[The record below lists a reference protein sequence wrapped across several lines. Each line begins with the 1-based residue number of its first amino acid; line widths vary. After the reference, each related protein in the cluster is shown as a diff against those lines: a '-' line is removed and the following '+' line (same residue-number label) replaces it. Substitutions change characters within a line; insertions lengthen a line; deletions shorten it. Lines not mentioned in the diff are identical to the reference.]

1 MYEDVEFLAL
11 MAIEESDAEPESDSE
26 ETEVNFLNLK
36 DKLVKFSKKKLS
48 LLLLAS
54 IDKIQELVNTKSQL
68 LASRSSLKFEHIDLN
83 KNKLDLQEKIK
94 QLETQNL
101 ELRTKNSKLK
111 VLGKEK
117 EGELPDQKLEVD
129 KLKNNLRLEKE
140 NCKRINLTRMRSD
153 LERANKWTR
162 SSMIV
167 THLGNNNR
175 NIKTGIGYEQS
186 INGNPTFCIVCG
198 SSGHSKQYCPK

>member
-1 MYEDVEFLAL
+1 MWELEWKKEKAEKERKELLNKKKNKEKEQAMYAAWGTGSSDMYEDVEKLAL

-36 DKLVKFSKKKLS
+36 DKLAKFSKKKLS

-54 IDKIQELVNTKSQL
+54 IDKSQELVNTKSQL
-68 LASRSSLKFEHIDLN
+68 LASLSSLKFEHIDLN
-83 KNKLDLQEKIK
+83 KNKLDLQDKIK

-111 VLGKEK
+111 VLGKGK

-129 KLKNNLRLEKE
+129 KLKQTLGLEVIWKE
-140 NCKRINLTRMRSD
+140 LT
-153 LERANKWTR
+153 
-162 SSMIV
+162 
-167 THLGNNNR
+167 
-175 NIKTGIGYEQS
+175 
-186 INGNPTFCIVCG
+186 NGQDPL
-198 SSGHSKQYCPK
+198 